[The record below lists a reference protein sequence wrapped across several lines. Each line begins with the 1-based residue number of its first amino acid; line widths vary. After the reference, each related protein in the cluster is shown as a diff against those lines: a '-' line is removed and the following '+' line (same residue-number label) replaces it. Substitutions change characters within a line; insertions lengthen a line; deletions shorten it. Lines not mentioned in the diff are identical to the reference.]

1 MTLPVLGAGQ
11 NWYVA
16 FTQPNGETRAA
27 MHLRNQGFPTYLPR
41 FRRRRSGRQPEKV
54 IAPLFPRYIF
64 LGIDLDRQRWRSVN
78 GTIGVTHLVCHGER
92 PTAIDEGIIAAIA
105 NREDIDG
112 LVRLARASSFQ
123 PGQAVRVTDG
133 VFMDQIGLYECLCD
147 QDRVRILLNLL
158 GRKVRV
164 ALEAEAVV
172 AA

>member
-1 MTLPVLGAGQ
+1 MTMPALLAGQ
-11 NWYVA
+11 RWYVA

-41 FRRRRSGRQPEKV
+41 FRRSRNERQPEKIV
-54 IAPLFPRYIF
+54 APLFPRYIF

-92 PTAIDEGIIAAIA
+92 PTAIDERILAAIA
-105 NREDIDG
+105 DREDDDG
-112 LVRLARASSFQ
+112 FVRPARTSSFR
-123 PGQAVRVTDG
+123 PGQLVRVTGG
-133 VFMDQIGLYECLCD
+133 VFLDQIGLYESLCD
-147 QDRVRILLNLL
+147 QDRVRVLLNLL

-164 ALEAEAVV
+164 ALEAEAVM